1 MMNEAKRL
9 CQLAT
14 ELFITYTMHHFPD
27 MDPRCNMA
35 RSKLLRPLIYGSDG
49 AKVYHQQL
57 LRLALSGLDEVV
69 NVSTLMVT
77 FTSGNNEDLDNA
89 SEKKNNALAKMAFQL
104 LKDRYPKEGGKVEG
118 LCVAHGKMALQRT
131 LEMMSSVMD
140 TELASHLKG
149 RLPILQ
155 EKVSLCFVSLFHG
168 WSYLT
173 FTVYLLGVDVQG
185 RFHISP

>member
-1 MMNEAKRL
+1 
-9 CQLAT
+9 
-14 ELFITYTMHHFPD
+14 
-27 MDPRCNMA
+27 
-35 RSKLLRPLIYGSDG
+35 
-49 AKVYHQQL
+49 
-57 LRLALSGLDEVV
+57 
-69 NVSTLMVT
+69 
-77 FTSGNNEDLDNA
+77 LDNA
-89 SEKKNNALAKMAFQL
+89 SEKKNNDLAKMAFQL
-104 LKDRYPKEGGKVEG
+104 LKDRYPKERGKVEG

>member
-1 MMNEAKRL
+1 MKQKDYASWRQNYSLHTL
-9 CQLAT
+9 CTISLTWIQDVIWPAQS
-14 ELFITYTMHHFPD
+14 YY
-27 MDPRCNMA
+27 A
-35 RSKLLRPLIYGSDG
+35 PLIYGSDG

-69 NVSTLMVT
+69 NVNTLMVN
-77 FTSGNNEDLDNA
+77 FTSGNNENLDNA
-89 SEKKNNALAKMAFQL
+89 SDKKDNDLAKMAFQL
-104 LKDRYPKEGGKVEG
+104 LKDRYPKERGKVEG

-155 EKVSLCFVSLFHG
+155 EKVSLCFVSLFFQMDGH
-168 WSYLT
+168 T
-173 FTVYLLGVDVQG
+173 
-185 RFHISP
+185 